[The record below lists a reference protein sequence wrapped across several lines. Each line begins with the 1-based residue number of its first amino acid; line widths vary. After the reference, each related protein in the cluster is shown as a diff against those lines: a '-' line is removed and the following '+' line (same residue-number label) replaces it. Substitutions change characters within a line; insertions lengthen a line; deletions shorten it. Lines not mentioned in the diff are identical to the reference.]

1 MKKIIFGSANY
12 EAELAALYDRPG
24 YPPEIEEQAAAIIA
38 EVRKNGDA
46 ALVQFAE
53 KFDHVH
59 LTPEMFQVTDNEIAE
74 AEKSL
79 STHEKKC
86 INTAL
91 KQVRAFAKMTV
102 PKGWKKT
109 VRPGV
114 VLGEKFEPL
123 DRVGVYIPGGTAP
136 LVSTVIHT
144 AGIASAAGVK
154 EIAAVTPANRE
165 GKVHPAVLYA
175 MKKAGVTEI
184 YRLGGVYG
192 VAALALGTATVPKV
206 EKIVG
211 PGNAY
216 VTAAKKLLYGNVA
229 IDMVAGPSE
238 ILVIADKDANPAFV
252 AADMLS
258 QAEHGSGFE
267 QAVMV
272 TDDESMVA
280 KVQAE
285 FARQKAALPRI
296 ATVERVEEKGVFY
309 IVVPDMDTAAQVASK
324 YAPEHLEIQTAESD
338 KVAKKITA
346 AGAMFL
352 GAWTPEPIG
361 DFCAGPSHVLP
372 TASSA
377 RYFNGLDTHGFFR
390 RSSIVKYSEAALKR
404 EVAVVECFGKME
416 GLDAHGRSGTIR
428 VKEI

>member
-38 EVRKNGDA
+38 EVKKDGDA
-46 ALVQFAE
+46 ALVRFAE

-59 LTPEMFQVTDNEIAE
+59 LEPGTFKVTDEEIAE

-79 STHEKKC
+79 SAHEKKC

-91 KQVRAFAKMTV
+91 KQVRTFAKMTV

-175 MKKAGVTEI
+175 MKKANE
-184 YRLGGVYG
+184 VYYQQYLKPD
-192 VAALALGTATVPKV
+192 VLVKNSLELVDRVLA
-206 EKIVG
+206 EK
-211 PGNAY
+211 N
-216 VTAAKKLLYGNVA
+216 
-229 IDMVAGPSE
+229 
-238 ILVIADKDANPAFV
+238 
-252 AADMLS
+252 
-258 QAEHGSGFE
+258 
-267 QAVMV
+267 
-272 TDDESMVA
+272 
-280 KVQAE
+280 
-285 FARQKAALPRI
+285 
-296 ATVERVEEKGVFY
+296 
-309 IVVPDMDTAAQVASK
+309 
-324 YAPEHLEIQTAESD
+324 
-338 KVAKKITA
+338 
-346 AGAMFL
+346 
-352 GAWTPEPIG
+352 
-361 DFCAGPSHVLP
+361 
-372 TASSA
+372 
-377 RYFNGLDTHGFFR
+377 
-390 RSSIVKYSEAALKR
+390 
-404 EVAVVECFGKME
+404 
-416 GLDAHGRSGTIR
+416 
-428 VKEI
+428 